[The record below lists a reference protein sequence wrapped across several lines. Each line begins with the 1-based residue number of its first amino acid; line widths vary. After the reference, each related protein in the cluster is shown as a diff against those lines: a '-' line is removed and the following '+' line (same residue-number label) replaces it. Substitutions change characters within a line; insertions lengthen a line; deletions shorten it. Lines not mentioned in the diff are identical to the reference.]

1 MKQRNIILFDL
12 PAVRENLLPLSY
24 TRPIADFLV
33 GITTLRKKWESFLA
47 GEFSYSTIGYLSE
60 KYPMKTAEE
69 NLFIASNIIAT
80 EHLAR
85 RLDSLEPG
93 EVLMADTMA
102 GQRVLVGFKGGANRL
117 DEVIHSMPA
126 GIVYEEKVDAINYVY
141 DIFLLNGRQIEA
153 DFDVLT
159 AGREGQSIPRSNT
172 VIGDP
177 DRIYIESGA
186 IVEGVV
192 LNASHGPIYVGR
204 HVEIMEGSCLRGPIA
219 LGDHST
225 VNMGTRIYPGTSL
238 GPWCKVGGELNN
250 VVIFGFTNKAHDG
263 FLGNAVIGEWCNL
276 GAGCVASNLK
286 NDYTEIKLWNYPS
299 HRFLRTGLQFCGLIM
314 ADHSKAGINT
324 MFNTATVV
332 GVGVNIHGSGFP
344 RNFIASFSEGGPSG
358 FTDLPMEKFFDI
370 AKRMMARRGR
380 SLSEADNRIFHAIRE
395 LAENYK

>member
-47 GEFSYSTIGYLSE
+47 GEFSYSTVGYLSE

-219 LGDHST
+219 LGEHST

-299 HRFLRTGLQFCGLIM
+299 HRFLRTGLQFCSLIM

>member
-47 GEFSYSTIGYLSE
+47 GEFSYSTVGYLSE
-60 KYPMKTAEE
+60 KYPMKAAEE

-85 RLDSLEPG
+85 RLDTLDPG

-102 GQRVLVGFKGGANRL
+102 GQRVLVGFKGGPNRL

-219 LGDHST
+219 LGEHST

>member
-47 GEFSYSTIGYLSE
+47 GEFSYSTVGYLSE
-60 KYPMKTAEE
+60 KYPMKAAEE

-80 EHLAR
+80 EQLAR

-177 DRIYIESGA
+177 ERIYIESGA

-219 LGDHST
+219 LGEHST

-344 RNFIASFSEGGPSG
+344 RNFIASFSEGGPFG

>member
-47 GEFSYSTIGYLSE
+47 GEFSYSTVGYLSE

-219 LGDHST
+219 LGEHST

-380 SLSEADNRIFHAIRE
+380 SLAEADNRIFHAIRE

>member
-47 GEFSYSTIGYLSE
+47 GEFSYSTVGYLSE

-102 GQRVLVGFKGGANRL
+102 GQRVLVGCKGGANRL

-219 LGDHST
+219 LGEHST

-380 SLSEADNRIFHAIRE
+380 SLAEADNRIFHAIRE

>member
-33 GITTLRKKWESFLA
+33 GITTLRSKWERFLK
-47 GEFSYSTIGYLSE
+47 GTYSYSTVSYLAE
-60 KYPMKTAEE
+60 KFPMVVEEE
-69 NLFIASNIIAT
+69 NLFIASNVIAT
-80 EHLAR
+80 ERLAR
-85 RLDSLEPG
+85 KLEELESG
-93 EVLMADTMA
+93 AVLFADTRN
-102 GQRVLVGFKGGANRL
+102 GQRIPLACKGNASLMTHMIGGAL
-117 DEVIHSMPA
+117 EGELYD
-126 GIVYEEKVDAINYVY
+126 EKVDAINFLY

-153 DFDVLT
+153 DFEVIT

-177 DRIYIESGA
+177 DQIFIESGA

-192 LNASHGPIYVGR
+192 LNASHGPIYVNR

-219 LGDHST
+219 LGEHST
-225 VNMGTRIYPGTSL
+225 VNMGTKIYPGTTL

-344 RNFIASFSEGGPSG
+344 RNFIASFSEGGPTG

-380 SLSEADNRIFHAIRE
+380 SMSDADHRMFQAIRE

>member
-47 GEFSYSTIGYLSE
+47 GEFSYSTVGYLSE

-219 LGDHST
+219 LGEHST
-225 VNMGTRIYPGTSL
+225 VNMGTRIYAGTSL

>member
-33 GITTLRKKWESFLA
+33 GITTLRKKWESFLV
-47 GEFSYSTIGYLSE
+47 GEFSYSTVGYLSE
-60 KYPMKTAEE
+60 KYPMKAAEE

-126 GIVYEEKVDAINYVY
+126 GIVYDEKVDAINYVY

-159 AGREGQSIPRSNT
+159 AGREGQSIPRSNI

-219 LGDHST
+219 LGEHST

-344 RNFIASFSEGGPSG
+344 RNFIASFSEGGPAG

>member
-47 GEFSYSTIGYLSE
+47 GEFSYSTVGYLSE
-60 KYPMKTAEE
+60 KYPMKAAEE

-80 EHLAR
+80 EQLAR

-177 DRIYIESGA
+177 ERIYIESGA

-219 LGDHST
+219 LGEHST
-225 VNMGTRIYPGTSL
+225 VNMGTRIYPDTSL